1 MRKNKKLTVNMLP
14 EKHISWWGDKDIEKI
29 IKDEI
34 EMFPGQQLNNSNPIV
49 LFFNEIFSHSRVVV
63 KKLNEAE
70 IKYTTSIDENGF
82 NLVFKNKAGLT
93 YYYLI
98 NSKDE

>member
-1 MRKNKKLTVNMLP
+1 MWENKNLTVNILP
-14 EKHISWWGDKDIEKI
+14 EKHISWWGEDDIEKI
-29 IKDEI
+29 ICDE
-34 EMFPGQQLNNSNPIV
+34 MQAFPNSRLQKSNPIV